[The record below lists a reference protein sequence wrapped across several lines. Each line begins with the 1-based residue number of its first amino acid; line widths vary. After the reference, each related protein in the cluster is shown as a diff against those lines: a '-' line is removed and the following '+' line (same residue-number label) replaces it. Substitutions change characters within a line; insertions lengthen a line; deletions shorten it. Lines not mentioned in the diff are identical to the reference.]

1 VTHPVRVSRRA
12 LVLALA
18 IAGLVV
24 VAPPAGGADLAP
36 RAAGSCRAG
45 HVALTFDDGP
55 SSSVTPRLV
64 ATLRRLH
71 VPATFFM
78 VGERVAASPATA
90 RLVERSG
97 FLIANHTYRHED
109 LRGLSGDQ
117 IVATLQ
123 ATDRALDD
131 AGVHPTGLM
140 RPPYGAVDAHV
151 YAAIRRAHLTP
162 VLWDVDPR
170 DWEGG
175 DADQIADRILGQLH
189 AGSDIVLQHDGV
201 QNSPSSVAAV
211 PRVVAGARGR
221 GFCFV
226 ALDERGRPGFPVP
239 PATLDGPRK
248 VTEGQRLRLTVT
260 LGGMA
265 GRATS
270 VRLSVK
276 GGRGDLGSYDSLV
289 RVPVGRLSTTV
300 TIPVR
305 KDGLDERT
313 ERLRLSLTA
322 GDGVRPE
329 GPPLTV
335 RVKDADDAPRVSG
348 QPVSVAEP
356 VTGTVTVA
364 VGFALDHPA
373 SRPVRLTVQTVPGTA
388 DESDFTPVATTVR
401 IAPGDVS
408 ASVPVTVHADAIPE
422 GQESFVVRITQ
433 VSGATVAGADA
444 VVTIDPAAP

>member
-1 VTHPVRVSRRA
+1 VTHPVGVLRRTLA
-12 LVLALA
+12 VALALA
-18 IAGLVV
+18 GLAGV
-24 VAPPAGGADLAP
+24 PAAALGGGP
-36 RAAGSCRAG
+36 GRQAGSCRAG

-55 SSSVTPRLV
+55 SSTVTPDLV
-64 ATLRRLH
+64 RTLRRLQ

-78 VGERVAASPATA
+78 VGERVAAAPATA

-109 LRGLSGDQ
+109 LRQLSADQ

-131 AGVHPTGLM
+131 AGVHPTRLM

-151 YAAIRRAHLTP
+151 YAAIRKAHLTP

-170 DWEGG
+170 DWAGG
-175 DADQIADRILGQLH
+175 TTDQIADRILAQLH
-189 AGSDIVLQHDGV
+189 PGSDIVLQHDGV

-211 PRVVAGARGR
+211 PRVVAGARRR

-239 PATLDGPRK
+239 PASLSGPRK
-248 VTEGQRLRLTVT
+248 VTEGQKLRLTVT

-265 GRATS
+265 GRDTS

-276 GGRGDLGSYDSLV
+276 GGRGELGDHESAVRIPAGSLT
-289 RVPVGRLSTTV
+289 GTV

-305 KDGLDERT
+305 KDGVDEKS
-313 ERLRLSLTA
+313 ERLRISLTA
-322 GDGVRPE
+322 GDGVRAA

-335 RVKDADDAPRVSG
+335 RVKDADEPPRVSG
-348 QPVSVAEP
+348 HPITVTEP
-356 VTGTVTVA
+356 VTGSATAPVT
-364 VGFALDHPA
+364 FTLDHPA
-373 SRPVRLTVQTVPGTA
+373 ARAVRLTVQTVPGTA
-388 DESDFTPVATTVR
+388 DESDYTPVVASLR
-401 IAPGDVS
+401 IGPGETS
-408 ASVPVTVHADAIPE
+408 AAVPVTVHADAVPE
-422 GQESFVVRITQ
+422 GQETFVVRITQ
-433 VSGATVAGADA
+433 VSGASVAAADA
-444 VVTIDPAAP
+444 VVTIDAAAP

>member
-1 VTHPVRVSRRA
+1 VAHRA
-12 LVLALA
+12 LTVALAL
-18 IAGLVV
+18 AGLVV
-24 VAPPAGGADLAP
+24 VAPPATSADPAS
-36 RAAGSCRAG
+36 RSAGCRAG

-78 VGERVAASPATA
+78 VGERVDASPATA

-97 FLIANHTYRHED
+97 FLVANHTYRHED
-109 LRGLSGDQ
+109 LRGLSSDQ
-117 IVATLQ
+117 IVATLR

-151 YAAIRRAHLTP
+151 YAAIRKAHLTP

-175 DADQIADRILGQLH
+175 DAGQIADRILGQLH

-201 QNSPSSVAAV
+201 QNSPSSIAAV

-239 PATLDGPRK
+239 RATIEGSRK
-248 VTEGQRLRLTVT
+248 VVEGQELWLTVT

-270 VRLSVK
+270 VRLSVE
-276 GGRGDLGSYDSLV
+276 GGRNDLGRYDSLV
-289 RVPVGRLSTTV
+289 RVPAGALSATV
-300 TIPVR
+300 RVAVR

-313 ERLRLSLTA
+313 ERLRVALTA
-322 GDGVRPE
+322 ADGVRPE

-348 QPVSVAEP
+348 QPVSVTEP
-356 VTGTVTVA
+356 VTGSATAPVVFT
-364 VGFALDHPA
+364 LDRPA

-388 DESDFTPVATTVR
+388 DESDFTPVATTLR
-401 IAPGDVS
+401 IARGDVS
-408 ASVPVTVHADAIPE
+408 AAVPVTVHADAVPE
-422 GQESFVVRITQ
+422 GQETFVVRITQ
-433 VSGATVAGADA
+433 VSGARVSVADA
-444 VVTIDPAAP
+444 VVTVDPAAP